1 MDAIGQHRRTQAAG
15 SGAQGEYL
23 RMYLKYQYFDETAT
37 RTHVWGARSLAQH
50 EGSFREPAVI

>member
-1 MDAIGQHRRTQAAG
+1 
-15 SGAQGEYL
+15 
-23 RMYLKYQYFDETAT
+23 MYLKYQYFDETAT